1 MVNELIL
8 FLLTYVVVFIIYQVL
23 IVSKTKKKKE
33 AKDKSFK
40 DPVEVLYL
48 VNKYKLNMK
57 KVNYNQ
63 LLQIVALVSSFDI
76 ALVISIMVHIPN
88 FFLEILVGI
97 ISVILVILISYHFVY
112 LFYKKKGMIKND

>member
-1 MVNELIL
+1 MGKELIL

-23 IVSKTKKKKE
+23 IVSKVKKKK
-33 AKDKSFK
+33 ASKDKDFK